1 MKLARN
7 LAAEVPIATHLFLG
21 LLQAPQ
27 QVCVCVEPSRASPG
41 GGIFS
46 PFSPPV
52 CWHQCLVAT
61 TAASVRFPG
70 GLGCRGAL
78 SSQGLGFFYLHYF
91 FCVRVKTEGMGM
103 CQSPVVCW
111 FDRLRFPFATREQRC
126 QEEVHPFALRR
137 GFYRPMSP
145 ELPIIRHGKRLVST
159 SWACSAVFLSE
170 CRIELR
176 RWESRVPR
184 MMPCLTRCP
193 TCCA

>member
-111 FDRLRFPFATREQRC
+111 FDRLRFRLPRENSDVRRRYTLLPCVEAFTDLCRLNYLSSVMGKGSSVPPGRVLLFFFPIVGSSFADGGLEYH
-126 QEEVHPFALRR
+126 V
-137 GFYRPMSP
+137 
-145 ELPIIRHGKRLVST
+145 
-159 SWACSAVFLSE
+159 
-170 CRIELR
+170 
-176 RWESRVPR
+176 
-184 MMPCLTRCP
+184 
-193 TCCA
+193 